1 MITAGPLDRDLLA
14 SVDDVDTEGRGC
26 LHDGRAFRGRAQTMA
41 RRRFRLR
48 VGIFWHPKVV
58 KRSGKSLKTLWQN
71 ARSSYVARATKE
83 GIVASPKK
91 WVTRGLS
98 LPYSL

>member
-48 VGIFWHPKVV
+48 VGIFWLGWRRRVRPRV
-58 KRSGKSLKTLWQN
+58 
-71 ARSSYVARATKE
+71 
-83 GIVASPKK
+83 GIVRAREFGQRNGGPPRCACR
-91 WVTRGLS
+91 TQRGQ
-98 LPYSL
+98 PG